1 MTESL
6 YLHLSSKEGGGSFQ
20 YELNALEVALHLA
33 SQGVSLHVG
42 YEDPI
47 WEDFIPDGIAKISVP
62 RPPWVNIL
70 FKGATLLSTPLW
82 LMRFLFRMLHPAN
95 QVISPLPSVGK
106 FFPSQESQLAYLVQG
121 PTVGVIHDLMHRYE
135 RSFPEA
141 GWIIRRWYR
150 DRHFRLLAVE
160 AKGVCV
166 DSLLGQRQL
175 VESYGVPSSKVD
187 VLPYAVPSYA
197 VEEPPNDFDSRYS
210 LPAKFLFYP
219 ATLWLHKNHE
229 CLFRA
234 MARLVP
240 EFPEIYLVLVGGRG
254 NAESYLQVLAVELG
268 IRDRVQFLGYVDY
281 RDMAGFFRRARAFVM
296 PSFFGPTNIPPLE
309 AMYHGCPALVSNSY
323 GMPEQ
328 CGDAAIAFDP
338 KDPDAL
344 SKAIARIWTD
354 DDLVRDLVAKGRV
367 RSELYNSVHFT
378 ETCASILARRLG
390 LEQKPPHPLLE
401 ERGLKP

>member
-6 YLHLSSKEGGGSFQ
+6 YLHLSSGRENGGSFQ

-33 SQGVSLHVG
+33 FQGVPLRVG
-42 YEDPI
+42 YEDSI
-47 WEDFIPDGIAKISVP
+47 WEDFIPNGIAKIRVP
-62 RPPWVNIL
+62 RPAWVNLL
-70 FKGATLLSTPLW
+70 FKGTTLVRTPLW

-106 FFPSQESQLAYLVQG
+106 FFPSQESQLVYLVQG

-141 GWIIRRWYR
+141 GSTIRRLYR
-150 DRHFRLLAVE
+150 DRHFRLLAVA

-187 VLPYAVPSYA
+187 VLPFAVPSYA
-197 VEEPPNDFDSRYS
+197 LEEPHDDFDSRYS
-210 LPAKFLFYP
+210 LPTKFLFYP

-240 EFPEIYLVLVGGRG
+240 EFPDIYLVLVGGRG
-254 NAESYLQVLAVELG
+254 NAESYLKDLAVELG
-268 IRDRVQFLGYVDY
+268 IRDRVQHLGYVDD

-323 GMPEQ
+323 EMPEQ

-338 KDPDAL
+338 KDPESL
-344 SKAIARIWTD
+344 SKLIARIWTD
-354 DDLVRDLVAKGRV
+354 DDLVQDLAAKGKV
-367 RSELYNSVHFT
+367 RSALYSGVHFT
-378 ETCASILARRLG
+378 ETCASILVRRLG
-390 LEQKPPHPLLE
+390 LEQKPPDPL
-401 ERGLKP
+401 